1 MFTMKEA
8 FKAKGLYTGVS
19 DKIDKDKAEEE
30 RLKKEKEL
38 EEMHDRDEE
47 IKKRREEDKEYEKF
61 VSYINKFR
69 ERPNS
74 DKFLFHLVCSHT
86 PYGKSHRV
94 FNFKEKQKKQCCFC
108 NTEIISIAEYL
119 EIAPDLMIKSLK
131 MDSIESK
138 LLYENN
144 LRGRKTGIIS
154 EETDAIICEPC
165 FSHFINYIETQI
177 LMGDKVIN
185 GAIRKMMQKE
195 GYAYGSHKVRTM
207 HTETD

>member
-8 FKAKGLYTGVS
+8 FKAKGLYTEVS
-19 DKIDKDKAEEE
+19 DKIDKDKEEE
-30 RLKKEKEL
+30 LRIKKEKEL
-38 EEMHDRDEE
+38 KAMHDRDEE
-47 IKKRREEDKEYEKF
+47 IKKRREEDQEYEKF
-61 VSYINKFR
+61 VSYMTKFR

-86 PYGKSHRV
+86 PYGKAHRL
-94 FNFKEKQKKQCCFC
+94 FNFKEKQKKSCCFC
-108 NTEIISIAEYL
+108 NVEIISVAEYL

-131 MDSIESK
+131 MEDLERIEF
-138 LLYENN
+138 YQNAF
-144 LRGRKTGIIS
+144 RGRKTGIIS
-154 EETDAIICEPC
+154 EETTAIICEPC
-165 FSHFINYIETQI
+165 FPHFINYIETQI

-195 GYAYGSHKVRTM
+195 GYACGSHKVRTM